1 MLKLTLDE
9 KRKYLEMLHNP
20 NTLPFTAPDGYLDC
34 LDQVDTEEV
43 KITGSENQEITVWIV
58 RPKEKKAGTMA
69 YMNIHGGG
77 FVQPHHIWDSALC
90 AVMALEF
97 QCTVI
102 DVDYRLAPDYPHPA
116 AVIDC
121 FDVYKWILD
130 HREELGIDAS
140 RIVVGGNS
148 AGGTLTAGVCMKAA
162 EEGCQEPA
170 LAVMLY
176 PECGLSTE
184 IDDPD
189 FADHIDLSD
198 VRSRGVLYT
207 LMYIED
213 ESQIEDPYA
222 SLLKADETLLSKF
235 PDTILVTGGRD
246 PLRFDAE
253 EFAKHIVVS
262 GSTVVTKRFLN
273 SKHGFYTR
281 LTDEWQEA
289 RKFVFC
295 QIHSFMD
302 E

>member
-1 MLKLTLDE
+1 MLKLTMEE
-9 KRKYLEMLHNP
+9 KKKYLEMLHNP
-20 NTLPFTAPDGYLDC
+20 NTLPFTPPDGYMDC
-34 LDQVDTEEV
+34 LNQVNTKEV
-43 KITGSENQEITVWIV
+43 LVNGSEGQQIRVWIV
-58 RPKEKKAGTMA
+58 TPKGQKPGTMA

-90 AVMALEF
+90 AVMAQEF

-116 AVIDC
+116 AVTDC
-121 FDVYKWILD
+121 FDVYRWILANKD
-130 HREELGIDAS
+130 ELGIDEK

-162 EEGCQEPA
+162 EEGCEIPA

-176 PECGLSTE
+176 PECGLSTDV
-184 IDDPD
+184 DDPD

-207 LMYIED
+207 LMYIEE
-213 ESQIEDPYA
+213 ESQMEDPYA
-222 SLLKADETLLSKF
+222 SLLKADEKMLKQF
-235 PDTILVTGGRD
+235 PNTILVTGGQD

-262 GSTVVTKRFLN
+262 GAAIVTKRFLN

-281 LTDEWQEA
+281 LEGEWQEA
-289 RKFVFC
+289 RGFVFN
-295 QIHSFMD
+295 QIHHFMD
-302 E
+302 R